1 VVSLDEVRITRRGQT
16 VEFEYADE
24 AMGGM
29 SLHVGV
35 DVEAMSDDDL
45 LEKHNQ
51 TVQAMEAAAA
61 AYEHVAVEVPIGRP
75 QIRYFELGDQWTPR
89 GHVVRCVVHDG
100 ALDAEVTIEIDD
112 RELSLREFGR
122 LLSTYAGWGMRLVF
136 VPDDSIHEDPIIEV
150 REPEDPQP
158 PSVSLEREGERESPR
173 SRTRSARTRARNTST
188 SKTWTRDEKVLLRLP
203 VYRLRVTLA
212 GIEPAV
218 WRSVLVSGNQSL
230 RKLHEVIQAAMGWT
244 NSHLHLF
251 ASADRKD
258 VVSDPRFEL
267 DGARDEGRVKV
278 RSFAPEVGHRFLY
291 EYDLGDSWKH
301 DVIVEEILQ
310 PEKAGRLPRC
320 IAGERA
326 CPPEDC
332 GGVSGFLDLIEAM
345 RDPSHPEREHY
356 LEWLGRAF
364 DPEAFD
370 VEGTNDRLRRLR

>member
-1 VVSLDEVRITRRGQT
+1 MPRKKLRVVSLDEVRITRRGHT

-24 AMGGM
+24 GMGGM

-35 DVEAMSDDDL
+35 DVGAMSDDEL

-51 TVQAMEAAAA
+51 TVLAMEAAGA

-89 GHVVRCVVHDG
+89 GHVLRCVVHDG
-100 ALDAEVTIEIDD
+100 GHDGEVTIEIDD

-122 LLSTYAGWGMRLVF
+122 LLSTFAGWGMRLVF
-136 VPDDSIHEDPIIEV
+136 VPDDSIHEDPVIKV

-158 PSVSLEREGERESPR
+158 PSGSLEREIEPISPR
-173 SRTRSARTRARNTST
+173 SRMGSALNRVRR
-188 SKTWTRDEKVLLRLP
+188 TRDEKVLLRLP

-212 GIEPAV
+212 GTEPAV

-230 RKLHEVIQAAMGWT
+230 RKLHDVIQAAMGWT
-244 NSHLHLF
+244 NSHLHLY

-258 VVSDPRFEL
+258 IVSDPRFEL

-291 EYDLGDSWKH
+291 EYDLGDSWTH
-301 DVIVEEILQ
+301 DVLVEEILL

-320 IAGERA
+320 IGGERA

-370 VEGTNDRLRRLR
+370 VGETNDRLRRLR

>member
-1 VVSLDEVRITRRGQT
+1 MPRKKLRVVSLDEVRITRRGHT

-24 AMGGM
+24 GMGGM

-35 DVEAMSDDDL
+35 DVGAMSDDEP
-45 LEKHNQ
+45 LEKHN
-51 TVQAMEAAAA
+51 
-61 AYEHVAVEVPIGRP
+61 R
-75 QIRYFELGDQWTPR
+75 
-89 GHVVRCVVHDG
+89 VR
-100 ALDAEVTIEIDD
+100 
-112 RELSLREFGR
+112 R
-122 LLSTYAGWGMRLVF
+122 
-136 VPDDSIHEDPIIEV
+136 
-150 REPEDPQP
+150 
-158 PSVSLEREGERESPR
+158 
-173 SRTRSARTRARNTST
+173 
-188 SKTWTRDEKVLLRLP
+188 TRDEKVLLRLP

-212 GIEPAV
+212 GTEPAV

-230 RKLHEVIQAAMGWT
+230 RKLHDVIQAAMGWT
-244 NSHLHLF
+244 NSHLHLY

-258 VVSDPRFEL
+258 IVSDPRFEL

-291 EYDLGDSWKH
+291 EYDLGDSWTH
-301 DVIVEEILQ
+301 DVLVEEILL

-320 IAGERA
+320 IGGERA

-345 RDPSHPEREHY
+345 RDPSHPRRDHY

-370 VEGTNDRLRRLR
+370 VGETNDRLRRLR